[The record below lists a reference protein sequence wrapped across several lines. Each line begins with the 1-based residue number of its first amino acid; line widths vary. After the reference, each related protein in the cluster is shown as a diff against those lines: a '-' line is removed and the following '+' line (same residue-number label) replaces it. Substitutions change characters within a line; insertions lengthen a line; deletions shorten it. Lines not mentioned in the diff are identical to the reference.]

1 MDKQVYL
8 GKRPCVYCS
17 VGGLW
22 LNGRSPMGDLTWNNK
37 LCWCF
42 HALCCSG
49 YTGLYSLFN

>member
-17 VGGLW
+17 VVGGLW
-22 LNGRSPMGDLTWNNK
+22 LNGRSPTGGLTWNNK

-49 YTGLYSLFN
+49 YRSLQFI